1 MKQPEL
7 IPNAEKID
15 KLIGRINSGD
25 IKIPAFQRG
34 FVWKQNQIIDLVES
48 ILHNYPIGSL
58 LLWNT
63 NDSLNY
69 TRDIAG
75 YEIPETK
82 PEYPVNY
89 VLDGQQRLSTIYGV
103 FSGDTK
109 QSDVKHIYEPQ
120 QDIFELYY
128 DFENRRIVNQEDAEL
143 ITNKIELRKILDA
156 KSYIDALKELNEH
169 NLKILTEVFS
179 NFSNYE
185 IPVITIKHRTKN
197 EVGVIFERINNT
209 GTKLST
215 LDLMVAWTWTDDFNF
230 MNKIEE
236 FFEELDEKNFGGIS
250 KNLLLQIISGLIQN
264 DTKTSRILDLS
275 GEDVRNQWS
284 NCKEAIKKGID
295 FLSTELNCKNLDFLP
310 YHQQL
315 AGISK
320 FFQIIKKP
328 SVAQI
333 ILLKKWFWKHS
344 FTIKYFTGQT
354 TEKMNID
361 IQIMEQIKEGNYNYF
376 NNLTINVNSF
386 EIINTKF
393 SKASYLTRSF
403 LLLSAQYTPLDLCN
417 GSKIDVGRS
426 LSTYNRKEYHHVFP
440 KAYLKKKGYELSQ
453 INSIMNF
460 CFLPAD
466 SNKII
471 RMKEPSDYFY
481 NIIPD
486 KKFDEI
492 LQTNLLPLNSTIYKE
507 NNYNM
512 FLEKRAE
519 LVILEIKK
527 LLN

>member
-15 KLIGRINSGD
+15 KLINRINSGD

-34 FVWKQNQIIDLVES
+34 FVWKQNQIIALVES

-63 NDSLNY
+63 SDQLNY

-89 VLDGQQRLSTIYGV
+89 VLDGQQRLSSIYGV

-109 QSDVKHIYEPQ
+109 QSNIKEIYEPQ
-120 QDIFELYY
+120 HNIFELYY
-128 DFENRRIVNQEDAEL
+128 DFENRRIVNQEDSESVD
-143 ITNKIELRKILDA
+143 NKMELRKILDA
-156 KSYIDALKELNEH
+156 KSYINAIKELDPK

-230 MNKIEE
+230 MNKIED
-236 FFEELDEKNFGGIS
+236 FSEELEEKNFGGIS

-264 DTKTSRILDLS
+264 DTKTSKILDLS
-275 GEDVRNQWS
+275 GEDVRNKWN
-284 NCKEAIKKGID
+284 NCKESIKKAID

-328 SVAQI
+328 NENQI
-333 ILLKKWFWKHS
+333 AHLKKWFWKHS

-354 TEKMNID
+354 TDKMNTD
-361 IQIMEQIKEGNYNYF
+361 IQIMKQIKDHDYGYF
-376 NNLTINVNSF
+376 NNLTINVTSF

-403 LLLSAQYTPLDLCN
+403 LLLAAQYGPLDLCN
-417 GSKIDVGRS
+417 GVKIDIGRS
-426 LSTYNRKEYHHVFP
+426 LSTYNRKEYHHIFP
-440 KAYLKKKGYELSQ
+440 KAYLKEKGFEILR
-453 INSIMNF
+453 INSIANF

-471 RMKEPSDYFY
+471 RMKEPADYFY
-481 NIIPD
+481 TIIPEN
-486 KKFDEI
+486 KFDEI
-492 LQTNLLPLNSTIYKE
+492 LYTNLLPTDNLLYKK
-507 NNYNM
+507 NNFDK
-512 FLEKRAE
+512 FLERRAE
-519 LVILEIKK
+519 LIIKEIKK